1 MKIKTSELVGAAL
14 DRAVD
19 LAQGFTFS
27 LGIPESQ
34 TATNES
40 CRKGVWRCAPGG
52 RWACM
57 SCYDHS
63 QPSRDWGE
71 GGPILTEAKISRT
84 IDHSGLW
91 IAYYGYNY
99 ADAKEFMQCHTSE
112 LVAGLR
118 CYVSMRLGAT
128 VEIPEELL

>member
-1 MKIKTSELVGAAL
+1 MKIKTSELVGSAL

-19 LAQGFTFS
+19 LAEGFTFS

-34 TATNES
+34 TAINES
-40 CRKGVWRCAPGG
+40 CRKGVWRRAPGG

-57 SCYDHS
+57 SCFGHS
-63 QPSRDWGE
+63 RSSRDWGE

-91 IAYYGYNY
+91 IAYYGFNY
-99 ADAKEFMQCHTSE
+99 SDDKEHMQCHTSE

-118 CYVSMRLGAT
+118 CYVSMRLGDE
-128 VEIPEELL
+128 VEIPDDLL